1 MNIDEL
7 FVDQLYFKGLCNC
20 DFKSTLPGF
29 VRPKKKKKDF
39 FKIGNLFKMFQ
50 IENIIFAPH

>member
-1 MNIDEL
+1 MNIDKL
-7 FVDQLYFKGLCNC
+7 FVDQLNFRGLCNC

-29 VRPKKKKKDF
+29 VRPKKKIDF

-50 IENIIFAPH
+50 IENFIFAPH